1 MKFTQEDIALLF
13 EKIGVNRWDFMPPQ
27 ERKIKFM
34 NADGEKIAEGDYK
47 IILSYGPEE
56 KYTMAWSIYPDS
68 FPTVGKDIA
77 GETKVIEPVT
87 MDDAWK
93 KSIEI
98 GEALSA
104 DFVYAASWIFVAVF
118 NFKVLLNPE
127 KIKEISLGE
136 RLNSMLRDLGA
147 DN

>member
-1 MKFTQEDIALLF
+1 MKYIQEDIALLF
-13 EKIGVNRWDFMPPQ
+13 EKIGIARWDFMPPQ
-27 ERKIKFM
+27 EGKIKFM
-34 NADGEKIAEGDYK
+34 NEAGEKIAEGDYK

-77 GETKVIEPVT
+77 GEKKEIEPAT

-93 KSIEI
+93 KSVEI
-98 GEALSA
+98 GEAVKA

-118 NFKVLLNPE
+118 KFKILLNPE
-127 KIKEISLGE
+127 KIKEFSLGE
-136 RLNSMLRDLGA
+136 RLNAMLKDLGS